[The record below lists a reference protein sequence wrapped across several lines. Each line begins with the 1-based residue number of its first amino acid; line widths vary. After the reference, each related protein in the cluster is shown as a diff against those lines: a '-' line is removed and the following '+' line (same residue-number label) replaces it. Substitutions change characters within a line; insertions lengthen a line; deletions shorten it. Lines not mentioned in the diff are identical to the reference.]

1 MPVDTSVI
9 LGYKPVELQNPLA
22 AYGQIAQLQNA
33 QNQNALAQYQLS
45 SARRADESANALN
58 AAYTK
63 HFNPQTGEINQNA
76 LFGEL
81 ASSGQ
86 GTQIPALQAKL
97 MEAQKAKLGLT
108 ETQGKIDAA
117 KVKQAH
123 DSMEALGSTLAPF
136 AAQIQSGKPVTYDE
150 VLPAATR
157 LVQMGVVKPEA
168 LGQLPQDPAQL
179 SQVIMSL
186 STQTEASRKAL
197 MAYMPEALVAGG
209 NVINKNPMAPGG
221 IGAVQ
226 APVAATQDTILRN
239 AVTERGQNLSAET
252 ARRGQNMVDARSRE
266 RLAAETATGQLTP
279 ETKDFL
285 AQTYVQTGQLPPMGM
300 GKGAAQMRSE
310 VLTRA
315 AEIATGGGKTAE
327 QAAADVRAGKADTA
341 AVAKSVKD
349 FATGT
354 QGRQVNAFN
363 TAIDHLDTMT
373 KLSDALNNGD
383 VKAINLI
390 GNVIAKQTG
399 RPAPTNFDAAKQIV
413 TAEVIKAVV
422 ASGGGVTERQEAER
436 NFATANSP
444 DQLKGAIE
452 TYKQLLGGQLKSL
465 NLQYE
470 NTTGRKDFAKKLT
483 PAAQSELSR
492 LRNESPAP
500 APAATGKWE
509 IIK

>member
-1 MPVDTSVI
+1 MPVDTSII
-9 LGYKPVELQNPLA
+9 LGVKPLQLPDTSGNA
-22 AYGQIAQLQNA
+22 SKFLQM
-33 QNQNALAQYQLS
+33 QGLMNQNALAQYQLS
-45 SARRADESANALN
+45 SAKRTDENANAL
-58 AAYTK
+58 ARVWAESID
-63 HFNPQTGEINQNA
+63 PSTGLPDQNK
-76 LFGEL
+76 LVRGL
-81 ASSGQ
+81 ATNNLG
-86 GTQIPALQAKL
+86 GQIPDTLKKFQEADTAKVTNQKL
-97 MEAQKAKLGLT
+97 KGEVIDQTMGRIQEMYGKVKTPEEYIAVHNYAHTDPTIGPILKSLGVDRDKQLADITQKLSTPEGFAELKATSSLKAKEFADL
-108 ETQGKIDAA
+108 A
-117 KVKQAH
+117 KENFHSV
-123 DSMEALGSTLAPF
+123 DNGSSISVYSKSGVPGTPMKLLATIP
-136 AAQIQSGKPVTYDE
+136 K
-150 VLPAATR
+150 
-157 LVQMGVVKPEA
+157 
-168 LGQLPQDPAQL
+168 
-179 SQVIMSL
+179 
-186 STQTEASRKAL
+186 TQTPDATSRDA
-197 MAYMPEALVAGG
+197 
-209 NVINKNPMAPGG
+209 
-221 IGAVQ
+221 
-226 APVAATQDTILRN
+226 ILI
-239 AVTERGQNLSAET
+239 
-252 ARRGQNMVDARSRE
+252 RGQNMVDARSRE

-349 FATGT
+349 FATGI

-383 VKAINLI
+383 IKAINAI
-390 GNVIAKQTG
+390 GNVIAEQTG
-399 RPAPTNFDAAKQIV
+399 KPAPTNFDTAKQIV

-436 NFATANSP
+436 KFATAKSP
-444 DQLKGAIE
+444 DQLKGAID

-470 NTTGRKDFAKKLT
+470 NTTGRKDFNKKLT

-492 LRNESPAP
+492 LRSESPAP
-500 APAATGKWE
+500 APAPAASGKWE
-509 IIK
+509 IVK